1 MTRAQLAPILVG
13 AVALAL
19 GIAAADAARRAPGF
33 ALAGDAPARLAL
45 GIAAGWAVVSAGLTL
60 GAGGERASSRLLAA
74 AGCAWLAA
82 GLGTPGAWAAA
93 PFTLGLVAVAVAPA
107 LIGHAL
113 LVTVGA
119 GRRGRLD
126 RAVLAALYG
135 ALAGLLG
142 LLPTLV
148 LDVGA
153 AGCGS
158 CPANLLAIADS
169 PRAAADLSRSG
180 VRLGLL
186 AVACVV
192 ALALWRLTRAPAARR
207 RRAAPVVI
215 PGCVYLALV
224 GASLGHAWARG
235 YLGTDA
241 VDQALWA
248 VQAAAL
254 LGLAAGAASLH
265 VTARRRRSRLAGLVV
280 DLSDAQ
286 RSGGLRDALAKAL
299 GDPQLDLLH
308 ASAGDDWIDAGGH
321 VRTPPPGA
329 ATTTLVREREP
340 VALLCHRP
348 GLLDDPRLTAEI
360 EETVRL
366 GLEHE
371 RLEGELRRQLAHL
384 RRSRADIAAAGEA
397 ERRRLERD
405 LHDGA
410 QQRLVAFAFALGVA
424 RRRAAPDRAVAL
436 ERAQR
441 AVQEAL
447 GELRELAHGLYP
459 VALGDA
465 GLAAAVE
472 SLSDRR
478 PGLRASSV
486 PVDRFAPAIEETA
499 YFAIATMADH
509 WSPASMTVRA
519 AVDGERLVLELLAAA
534 APPTDLVGVED
545 RVGALGGSVAVDT
558 GPTGESRV
566 EVGLPCG

>member
-1 MTRAQLAPILVG
+1 MTRDQSARIVVG
-13 AVALAL
+13 AAALAL
-19 GIAAADAARRAPGF
+19 GVAAADAARRAPGF
-33 ALAGDAPARLAL
+33 ALAGDSPARLTL
-45 GIAAGWAVVSAGLTL
+45 GIAAGWAVVAAGLAL
-60 GAGGERASSRLLAA
+60 GAGGERASGRLLAA

-82 GLGTPGAWAAA
+82 GLGTPGARAAA
-93 PFTLGLVAVAVAPA
+93 PFTLGLVAVAVTPA

-113 LVTVGA
+113 LVAAGA

-126 RAVLAALYG
+126 RAVLATLYG

-142 LLPTLV
+142 LLPTLAV
-148 LDVGA
+148 DLGA

-158 CPANLLAIADS
+158 CPENLLAIADS
-169 PRAAADLSRSG
+169 PRAVADLSRSG

-192 ALALWRLTRAPAARR
+192 ALTLWRLARAPAARR
-207 RRAAPVVI
+207 RRAAPVVV

-235 YLGTDA
+235 FLGTDA

-248 VQAAAL
+248 AQAAAL
-254 LGLAAGAASLH
+254 LGLAAGVASLH

-299 GDPQLDLLH
+299 GDPELELLH
-308 ASAGDDWIDAGGH
+308 ASAGGDWIDGGGH

-348 GLLDDPRLTAEI
+348 GLLDDPRLTTEI

-384 RRSRADIAAAGEA
+384 RRSRADIVAAGEA

-424 RRRAAPDRAVAL
+424 RPPAAPERAAAL
-436 ERAQR
+436 EGAQR

-459 VALGDA
+459 VALADA

-499 YFAIATMADH
+499 YFAIAAMAEH

-519 AVDGERLVLELLAAA
+519 ALDGERLVLELRAAA
-534 APPTDLVGVED
+534 DPPTDLVGIED

-558 GPTGESRV
+558 SPTGETHIT
-566 EVGLPCG
+566 VGVPCG